1 MVQMV
6 VKAVWGV
13 CVCVGGG
20 GGGGGGGG
28 FASLTS
34 FSSSPYISEF
44 HIILQ
49 CIELDTQIHPLLG
62 NNLCD
67 L

>member
-13 CVCVGGG
+13 CV
-20 GGGGGGGG
+20 GGGGGGG

>member
-6 VKAVWGV
+6 VKAVFKGGGV
-13 CVCVGGG
+13 CVWGGG
-20 GGGGGGGG
+20 ALPPLHH
-28 FASLTS
+28 FHPPPPLTFLSFTLLSLI
-34 FSSSPYISEF
+34 P
-44 HIILQ
+44 
-49 CIELDTQIHPLLG
+49 QIRPLLG